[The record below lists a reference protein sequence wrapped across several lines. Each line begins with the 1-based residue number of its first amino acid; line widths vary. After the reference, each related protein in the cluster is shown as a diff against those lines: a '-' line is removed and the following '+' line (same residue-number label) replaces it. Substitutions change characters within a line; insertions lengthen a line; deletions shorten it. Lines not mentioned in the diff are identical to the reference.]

1 MDDPAMRVTNFSI
14 SDSAV
19 INLSALRSQVE
30 AAQQQISSGKRFTE
44 ASADPA
50 AAHGVMQNQSQ
61 LRAVTQ
67 YQRNVNLATTRATLE
82 ESALNQLGDILSRA
96 RELAIAQATDTA
108 DAGTRSAASSEMS
121 QLLAQAV
128 NLGNAKDG
136 ADYLFGG
143 TSSSTAPY
151 AIDTTGA
158 TATFTVSGQPTGVRT
173 VQVGSG
179 QPLTPTHD
187 GATVFGNSTAGPL
200 KTLQDM
206 AAALQANDVP
216 TLRSLIGA
224 SNSAFEKVQSQLGEV
239 GARASQLQLADSNLT
254 SLSQQ
259 LQASTSN
266 LQDVDIEAAITMLTS
281 RQTAYQAAMAATSR
295 ILNLSLTDYLR

>member
-1 MDDPAMRVTNFSI
+1 MRVTNFSI

-19 INLSALRSQVE
+19 LNLSALRGQVD

-67 YQRNVNLATTRATLE
+67 YQRNVGLATSRATLE
-82 ESALNQLGDILSRA
+82 ESALNQLGDILTRA
-96 RELAIAQATDTA
+96 RELGIAQATGTA
-108 DAGTRSAASSEMS
+108 SASTRSAAGTEIS

-128 NLGNAKDG
+128 NLGNSKDG

-151 AIDTTGA
+151 TIDTTGA
-158 TATFTVSGQPTGVRT
+158 SATFAVSGQPTGVRA
-173 VQVGSG
+173 VQIGSG
-179 QPLTPTHD
+179 QQLTPTHD
-187 GATVFGNSTAGPL
+187 GATVFGTSSAGPL

-206 AAALQANDVP
+206 AAALASNDVP
-216 TLRSLIGA
+216 RLQSLIGEA
-224 SNSAFEKVQSQLGEV
+224 NAAFDKVQSQLGEV
-239 GARASQLQLADSNLT
+239 GARASQLQLADSNLS

-259 LQASTSN
+259 LQASTST
-266 LQDVDIEAAITMLTS
+266 LQDVDVEAAITMLTS

-295 ILNLSLTDYLR
+295 ILNLSLTDYLK

>member
-1 MDDPAMRVTNFSI
+1 MRVTNFSI

-19 INLSALRSQVE
+19 LNLSALRGQVD

-67 YQRNVNLATTRATLE
+67 YQRNVGLATSRATLE
-82 ESALNQLGDILSRA
+82 ESALNQLGDILTRA
-96 RELAIAQATDTA
+96 RELGIAQATGTA
-108 DAGTRSAASSEMS
+108 SASTRSAAGTEIS

-128 NLGNAKDG
+128 NLGNSKDG

-151 AIDTTGA
+151 TIDTTGA
-158 TATFTVSGQPTGVRT
+158 SATFAVSGQPTGVRA
-173 VQVGSG
+173 VQIGSG
-179 QPLTPTHD
+179 QQLTPTHD
-187 GATVFGNSTAGPL
+187 GATVFGTSTAGPL

-206 AAALQANDVP
+206 AAALASNDVP
-216 TLRSLIGA
+216 RLQSLIGEA
-224 SNSAFEKVQSQLGEV
+224 NAAFDKVQSQLGEV
-239 GARASQLQLADSNLT
+239 GARASQLQLADSNLS

-259 LQASTSN
+259 LQASTST
-266 LQDVDIEAAITMLTS
+266 LQDVDVEAAITMLTS

-295 ILNLSLTDYLR
+295 ILNLSLTDYLK

>member
-1 MDDPAMRVTNFSI
+1 MRVTNFSI

-19 INLSALRSQVE
+19 LNLSALRGQVD
-30 AAQQQISSGKRFTE
+30 AAQQQISSGKRFTPC

-67 YQRNVNLATTRATLE
+67 YQRNVGLATSRATLE
-82 ESALNQLGDILSRA
+82 ESALNQLGDILTRA
-96 RELAIAQATDTA
+96 RELGIAQATGTA
-108 DAGTRSAASSEMS
+108 SASTRSAAGTEIS

-128 NLGNAKDG
+128 NLGNSKDG

-151 AIDTTGA
+151 TIDTTGA
-158 TATFTVSGQPTGVRT
+158 SATFAVSGQPTGVRA
-173 VQVGSG
+173 VQIGSG
-179 QPLTPTHD
+179 QQLTPTHD
-187 GATVFGNSTAGPL
+187 GATVFGTSSAGPL

-206 AAALQANDVP
+206 AAALASNDVP
-216 TLRSLIGA
+216 RLQSLIGEA
-224 SNSAFEKVQSQLGEV
+224 NAAFDKVQSQLGEV
-239 GARASQLQLADSNLT
+239 GARASQLQLADSNLS

-259 LQASTSN
+259 LQASTST
-266 LQDVDIEAAITMLTS
+266 LQDVDVEAAITMLTS

-295 ILNLSLTDYLR
+295 ILNLSLTDYLK

>member
-1 MDDPAMRVTNFSI
+1 MRVTNYSI
-14 SDSAV
+14 SDNAV
-19 INLSALRSQVE
+19 LNLSTLRGQVD
-30 AAQQQISSGKRFTE
+30 AAQQQVSSGKRFTE
-44 ASADPA
+44 ASDDPA

-67 YQRNVNLATTRATLE
+67 YQCNVGLATSRATLE
-82 ESALNQLGDILSRA
+82 ESALNQLGDILTRA
-96 RELAIAQATDTA
+96 RELGIAQATGTA
-108 DAGTRSAASSEMS
+108 SASTRSAAGTEIN

-128 NLGNAKDG
+128 NLGNSKDG

-143 TSSSTAPY
+143 TTSSTAPY
-151 AIDTTGA
+151 TIDTTGA
-158 TATFTVSGQPTGVRT
+158 SATFTVSGQPTGVRA
-173 VQVGSG
+173 VQIGSG
-179 QPLTPTHD
+179 QQLTPTHD
-187 GATVFGNSTAGPL
+187 GATVFGTSSAGPL

-206 AAALQANDVP
+206 AAALASNDVP
-216 TLRSLIGA
+216 RLQSLIGEA
-224 SNSAFEKVQSQLGEV
+224 NTAFDKVQSQLGEV

-266 LQDVDIEAAITMLTS
+266 LQDVDVEAAITMLTS

-295 ILNLSLTDYLR
+295 ILNLSLTDYLK

>member
-1 MDDPAMRVTNFSI
+1 MRVTNFSI

-19 INLSALRSQVE
+19 LNLSTLRGQVD
-30 AAQQQISSGKRFTE
+30 AAQQQVSSGKRFTE
-44 ASADPA
+44 ASDDPA

-67 YQRNVNLATTRATLE
+67 YQRNVGLATSRATLE
-82 ESALNQLGDILSRA
+82 ESALNQLGDILTRA
-96 RELAIAQATDTA
+96 RELGIAQATGTA
-108 DAGTRSAASSEMS
+108 SASTRSAAGTEIN

-128 NLGNAKDG
+128 NLGNSKDG

-143 TSSSTAPY
+143 TTSSTAPY
-151 AIDTTGA
+151 TIDTTGA
-158 TATFTVSGQPTGVRT
+158 SATFTVSGQPTGVRA
-173 VQVGSG
+173 VQIGSG
-179 QPLTPTHD
+179 QLLTPTHD
-187 GATVFGNSTAGPL
+187 GATVFGTSSAGPL

-206 AAALQANDVP
+206 AAALASNDVP
-216 TLRSLIGA
+216 RLQSLIGEA
-224 SNSAFEKVQSQLGEV
+224 NTAFDKVQSQLGEV

-259 LQASTSN
+259 LQASTST
-266 LQDVDIEAAITMLTS
+266 LQDVDVEAAITMLTS

-295 ILNLSLTDYLR
+295 ILNLSLTDYLK

>member
-1 MDDPAMRVTNFSI
+1 MRVTNFSI

-19 INLSALRSQVE
+19 LNLSTLRGQVD

-44 ASADPA
+44 ASVDPA

-61 LRAVTQ
+61 LRAV
-67 YQRNVNLATTRATLE
+67 NVGLATSRATLE
-82 ESALNQLGDILSRA
+82 ESALNQLSDILTRA
-96 RELAIAQATDTA
+96 RELGIAQATGTA
-108 DAGTRSAASSEMS
+108 SASTRSAAGTEIN

-128 NLGNAKDG
+128 NLGNSKDG

-143 TSSSTAPY
+143 TTSSTAPY
-151 AIDTTGA
+151 TVDTTGA
-158 TATFTVSGQPTGVRT
+158 AATFTVSGQPTGVRAI
-173 VQVGSG
+173 QIGSG
-179 QPLTPTHD
+179 QQLTPTHD
-187 GATVFGNSTAGPL
+187 GTTVFGTSSAGPL

-206 AAALQANDVP
+206 AAALASNDVP
-216 TLRSLIGA
+216 RLQSLIGDA
-224 SNSAFEKVQSQLGEV
+224 NAAFDKVQSQLGEV

-259 LQASTSN
+259 LQASTST
-266 LQDVDIEAAITMLTS
+266 LQDVDVEAAITMLTS

-295 ILNLSLTDYLR
+295 ILNLSLTDYLK

>member
-1 MDDPAMRVTNFSI
+1 MRVTNFSI

-19 INLSALRSQVE
+19 LNLSTLRGQVD
-30 AAQQQISSGKRFTE
+30 AAQQQVSSGKRFTE
-44 ASADPA
+44 ASDDPA

-67 YQRNVNLATTRATLE
+67 YQRNVGLATSRATLE
-82 ESALNQLGDILSRA
+82 ESALNQLGDILTRA
-96 RELAIAQATDTA
+96 RELGIAQATGTA
-108 DAGTRSAASSEMS
+108 SASTRSAAGTEIN

-128 NLGNAKDG
+128 NLGNSKDG

-143 TSSSTAPY
+143 TTSSTAPY
-151 AIDTTGA
+151 TIDTTGA
-158 TATFTVSGQPTGVRT
+158 SATFTVSGQPTGVRA
-173 VQVGSG
+173 VQIGSG
-179 QPLTPTHD
+179 QQLTPTHD
-187 GATVFGNSTAGPL
+187 GATVFGTSSAGPL

-206 AAALQANDVP
+206 AAALASNDVP
-216 TLRSLIGA
+216 RLQSLIGEA
-224 SNSAFEKVQSQLGEV
+224 NTAFDKVQSKLGEV

-259 LQASTSN
+259 LQASTST
-266 LQDVDIEAAITMLTS
+266 LQDVDVEAAITMLTS

-295 ILNLSLTDYLR
+295 ILNLSLTDYLK